1 MSHQDSVINDFSKTK
16 LWHRTI
22 SPHSMLIGY
31 AVERGIARVSE
42 QPARIE
48 PLVILLHTAQYF
60 LEYTTE
66 SWEEKKSQAM
76 GFNNTHT
83 VRGITRENHDF
94 EKSFLTESWWD
105 TVVVG
110 LSRVNAV
117 NYTAPSDPIKIC

>member
-1 MSHQDSVINDFSKTK
+1 
-16 LWHRTI
+16 
-22 SPHSMLIGY
+22 MLIGY

-66 SWEEKKSQAM
+66 SWEEKKM
-76 GFNNTHT
+76 PNTVTHT

-110 LSRVNAV
+110 LSRV
-117 NYTAPSDPIKIC
+117 K